1 MKLFAAIAVLAS
13 VFADEVNF
21 YIAYEYNNFYITTLN
36 SNFSVILYVSYYMS
50 HIVA

>member
-21 YIAYEYNNFYITTLN
+21 YIYMNP
-36 SNFSVILYVSYYMS
+36 VILYQDSK
-50 HIVA
+50 